1 MDMIKNN
8 DVMARLYKKIED
20 LEKDD
25 PEGLDKY
32 IRSMMACQLPRAQT
46 DFWR

>member
-1 MDMIKNN
+1 MLKNQ
-8 DVMARLYKKIED
+8 DVMARLHEKLEV

-25 PEGLDKY
+25 PDGLDQY

-46 DFWR
+46 DSWR